1 MSHQDWSSTGWDK
14 RSSKSRNQSS
24 SQFLNQAR
32 RSGAAISTSKRYGAG
47 GNASSGTGLNSKKLD
62 EDHENLKHAKV
73 TFQLKKL
80 LMQERTKA
88 GMTQKELATYCN
100 MKPQIIQ
107 NYESGKG
114 IPSSVMLRKIENA
127 LASKNKDFKRG
138 TLTKAQKRGAKKQ
151 GK

>member
-1 MSHQDWSSTGWDK
+1 
-14 RSSKSRNQSS
+14 
-24 SQFLNQAR
+24 LNQAR